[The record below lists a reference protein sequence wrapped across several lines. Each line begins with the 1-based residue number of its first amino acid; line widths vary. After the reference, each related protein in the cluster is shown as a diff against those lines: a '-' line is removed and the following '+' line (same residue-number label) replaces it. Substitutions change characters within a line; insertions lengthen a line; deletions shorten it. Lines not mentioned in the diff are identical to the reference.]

1 VTATQ
6 RRQAV
11 TYLHDGRHVGVTH
24 ACRLVGMSRASFAYR
39 SERAVRDAPVRAR
52 LRALAELHPRW
63 GAPRLHWCL
72 EREGLVRN
80 HKRTERLY
88 RLEGLL
94 VRRRRRRRIP
104 QLRVERPAPLQPNE
118 RWSLDFVH
126 DRLADGRPIRILT
139 VVDDCTRECPRLA
152 VDHSLPSVRA
162 IDALDDLAME
172 RPLPARLVC
181 DHGAEFASRAF
192 LSWARLRGITLD
204 FTRPGKPT
212 DNAYIESVNGKFRDE
227 CLNEQYFLTLDDA
240 RMLIER
246 WRQHYNRV
254 RPHSALH
261 HQPQLCTPSSSSTN
275 QAQNYAYSNRGK
287 VRRRRPMSSRQIIAA
302 YEREYQR
309 IGIHPGDRLPLPQG
323 LESDIEYL
331 VFLRTVPDGSGRAGF
346 LAALAARGARSDGV

>member
-1 VTATQ
+1 MTATQ

-24 ACRLVGMSRASFAYR
+24 ACRLVGMSRASFAYH

-139 VVDDCTRECPRLA
+139 VVDDCTRECPRLT
-152 VDHSLPSVRA
+152 VDHSLPSVRV
-162 IDALDDLAME
+162 IDALVDLAME

-181 DHGAEFASRAF
+181 DYGAEFASRAF

-212 DNAYIESVNGKFRDE
+212 DNAYIESFNGKFRDE
-227 CLNEQYFLTLDDA
+227 CLNEQYFLTLEDA

-261 HQPQLCTPSSSSTN
+261 HQPPAVYAKQFFN
-275 QAQNYAYSNRGK
+275 Q
-287 VRRRRPMSSRQIIAA
+287 
-302 YEREYQR
+302 
-309 IGIHPGDRLPLPQG
+309 PGPELRVLKQG
-323 LESDIEYL
+323 
-331 VFLRTVPDGSGRAGF
+331 
-346 LAALAARGARSDGV
+346 